1 MSALVPLAAK
11 TRVSVLC
18 CFYNYQLMWYA
29 GAVVPGAQAQT
40 TGTSIKASAEDDS
53 EHDLLIDQQ
62 AKLLNSQLV

>member
-1 MSALVPLAAK
+1 
-11 TRVSVLC
+11 
-18 CFYNYQLMWYA
+18 MWYA

-40 TGTSIKASAEDDS
+40 TGTSIRASAEDDS